1 MTARPLTL
9 ITGASGGIGAELAR
23 VFAAHGHDVAL
34 AARSADKLEALA
46 DEIAE
51 AAPARRRP
59 LVVALDLMA
68 PGAATQLAATLE
80 SAGAQV
86 EMLVNNAGFGLAG
99 QADQLDRAEQLS
111 MIDLNIRA
119 LVDLTLTF
127 SPQIEARHGA
137 ILNVASTAAFQPG
150 PGMAVYY
157 ATKAFV
163 LSFSEALSQELGGR
177 GVSVTALCPGPTQ
190 TDFQKRAGFDSS
202 MLLTRAAAMS
212 ARDVAEAGYAGLVR
226 GKRLVVPG
234 VMNKLTAFLAP
245 FTPHALLLPLVAA
258 LQKKRARGET
268 R

>member
-163 LSFSEALSQELGGR
+163 LSFS
-177 GVSVTALCPGPTQ
+177 
-190 TDFQKRAGFDSS
+190 
-202 MLLTRAAAMS
+202 
-212 ARDVAEAGYAGLVR
+212 
-226 GKRLVVPG
+226 
-234 VMNKLTAFLAP
+234 
-245 FTPHALLLPLVAA
+245 
-258 LQKKRARGET
+258 
-268 R
+268 